1 MTARLLDFA
10 PTAWQA
16 YQGLRA
22 GEISDPLK
30 QALEQLADDPELVR
44 ADPHT
49 HRYPLVERQLRHAG
63 EVWGLL
69 VKAPGGARWL
79 VLWREIAPVIE
90 IGYIGSV
97 PADSVPVDS
106 GVQPK

>member
-1 MTARLLDFA
+1 MSTRLLDFA

-22 GEISDPLK
+22 GDIGRPLK
-30 QALEQLADDPELVR
+30 QALVQLADDPDLVR

-49 HRYPLVERQLRHAG
+49 QRYPVVERQLRHAG

-69 VKAPGGARWL
+69 LKAPGGTRWL
-79 VLWREIAPVIE
+79 VLWREIATVIE

-97 PADSVPVDS
+97 PSNSV
-106 GVQPK
+106 VQAK